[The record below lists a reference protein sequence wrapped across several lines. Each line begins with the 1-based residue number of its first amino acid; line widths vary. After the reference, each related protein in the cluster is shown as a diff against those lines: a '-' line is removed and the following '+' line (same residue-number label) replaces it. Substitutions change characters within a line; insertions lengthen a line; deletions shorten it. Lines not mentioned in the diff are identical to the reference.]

1 MAEGLDVIIVDDD
14 PNVCELIAT
23 VVKRFYT
30 WGDII
35 PFSNSEDAIKF
46 CLDRDVGVAIFIV
59 DVFLGGVSGFYFLD
73 AIEEKF
79 PTAHSD
85 AIVITGNASDDI
97 VNMCIASD
105 VNHLLEKP
113 IKPYA
118 LQLAVR
124 AIAEKYLKFAKK
136 LFQDPDFA
144 KNVSGI

>member
-118 LQLAVR
+118 RPLSTTHQRRHLR
-124 AIAEKYLKFAKK
+124 
-136 LFQDPDFA
+136 
-144 KNVSGI
+144 